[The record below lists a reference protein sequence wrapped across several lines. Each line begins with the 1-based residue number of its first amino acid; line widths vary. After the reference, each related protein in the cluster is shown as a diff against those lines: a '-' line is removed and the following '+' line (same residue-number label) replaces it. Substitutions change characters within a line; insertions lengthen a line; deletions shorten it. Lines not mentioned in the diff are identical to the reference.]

1 MANKEISA
9 ETQEKLVQLQNLQRQ
24 LQMIAGQRQQF
35 EFSKM
40 SSEQAVKELGTA
52 TGQVF
57 KAIGPILIETKKDV
71 MKTELE
77 DSLKKI
83 GERIEVLKKQE
94 ERLVGKGKELETE
107 VSKEF
112 GQK

>member
-1 MANKEISA
+1 MASNEISK

-24 LQMIAGQRQQF
+24 LQMISGQKQQF

-40 SSEQAVKELGTA
+40 SSEQAVKELETA
-52 TGQVF
+52 DGQVF
-57 KAIGPILIETKKDV
+57 KAIGPILIETKRDV
-71 MKTELE
+71 MKIELI

-83 GERIEVLKKQE
+83 EERIEVLKKQE
-94 ERLVGKGKELETE
+94 ERLIGKGKELETE

-112 GQK
+112 EQK